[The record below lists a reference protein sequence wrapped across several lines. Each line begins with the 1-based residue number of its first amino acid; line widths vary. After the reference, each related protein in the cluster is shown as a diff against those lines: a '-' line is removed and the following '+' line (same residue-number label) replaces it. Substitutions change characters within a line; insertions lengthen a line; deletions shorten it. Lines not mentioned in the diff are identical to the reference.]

1 MYCHNRKI
9 VHRDLKPE
17 NLLLD
22 SEFNLK
28 IGDFGFAGPLEGRD
42 GTGLLRTR
50 LGTLNYMAPEVH
62 QNQAY

>member
-1 MYCHNRKI
+1 
-9 VHRDLKPE
+9 
-17 NLLLD
+17 LLLD